1 MVRVGDSTE
10 YGGLGREFFC
20 KSYENT
26 SDENKKAPTSARA
39 FVVPMGQLSSFDT
52 EDLLKI
58 FEFLEVLNP
67 WR

>member
-1 MVRVGDSTE
+1 V
-10 YGGLGREFFC
+10 FFC

-26 SDENKKAPTSARA
+26 SDENKKAPTSVRT

-58 FEFLEVLNP
+58 FEFLEVLNLGD
-67 WR
+67 RIAKKGLKTRNLVF